1 MITTSEDPG
10 TASRAIRIAI
20 VGSVFVHALVL
31 IAALFMGQQFER
43 LLAHVVP
50 KPVPTPPQTDE
61 IITISSAPKYAQR
74 PTPVTPQR
82 PMQVAQPQD
91 LPRPPSRPVVPQP
104 VAVAQPA
111 AARPALQKHEISRD
125 DPDAPAQPQKTTTA
139 PPRLERQPQQVAY
152 EAPSR
157 PSKPEQAQPSHF
169 SQQQMQQFQRDFQR
183 TIAQTRSDV
192 NPLKVNPDPA
202 AAPKRYRIQM
212 EGLFG
217 RLSHGEGIYY
227 PSRGWRSG
235 GYDYYYCSYQY
246 TYPDGTI
253 ETGVVPWP
261 IHFAPSEDPFIS
273 ADDTMLRHT
282 PLPPPPPGFVP
293 PGDLGKA
300 LRGYFPDLHF
310 EDQGAQP

>member
-31 IAALFMGQQFER
+31 IAALFAGQQFER
-43 LLAHVVP
+43 LVARVVP
-50 KPVPTPPQTDE
+50 KPVATPPQNDE
-61 IITISSAPKYAQR
+61 IITISSASRYAQR

-82 PMQVAQPQD
+82 PMHVAQPQD
-91 LPRPPSRPVVPQP
+91 DPRPPARPVVPQP

-111 AARPALQKHEISRD
+111 VAKQASLKHELSRD
-125 DPDAPAQPQKTTTA
+125 DPNAPSQPQTTTTA
-139 PPRLERQPQQVAY
+139 PPRPDRREQVAY

-157 PSKPEQAQPSHF
+157 PSRPQEAQPSHF
-169 SQQQMQQFQRDFQR
+169 SQQQMQQFQRDFHR

-212 EGLFG
+212 QGLFG
-217 RLSHGEGIYY
+217 RLSHGEGIYF

-235 GYDYYYCSYQY
+235 GYDYYYCSYPY

-253 ETGVVPWP
+253 ESGTVPWP
-261 IHFAPSEDPFIS
+261 IRFLPSEDPFVS

-282 PLPPPPPGFVP
+282 PLPPPPPGFAP

-300 LRGYFPDLHF
+300 LRGYFPQLHF
-310 EDQGAQP
+310 EDAGTQP